1 MRIIKQSKAHLTEA
15 RMSYGEHWL
24 HVLAIVC
31 ALLIHAA
38 IPALYTHWAS
48 ARISETPEER
58 LLRKGQVHR
67 NVMNYTRYQRVQIA
81 ALDVAMY
88 IGVCVIACLLIAGIA
103 ALANMYLDWI
113 Q

>member
-24 HVLAIVC
+24 HVLAIIC

-58 LLRKGQVHR
+58 LIRKSK
-67 NVMNYTRYQRVQIA
+67 YQRIAPLSRRERMQIA
-81 ALDVAMY
+81 MIDIAMT
-88 IGVCVIACLLIAGIA
+88 IGVMIIASILIAGIA
-103 ALANMYLDWI
+103 MLANWYLDWKL